1 MIQIFSL
8 QRNSA
13 IITENKSEIKLS
25 NLEFICP
32 MICFRRTKRLE
43 LLKKSKDVIIQKLS
57 VENIIQ
63 KFFKVDQ
70 IAEMVLSENQIKE
83 YYQADRVLFD
93 DEMKTFTI
101 NKKFDEQLEDIDQ
114 SEINKTVMKPNC
126 KQTKKVNNSDVEKE
140 NNYYN

>member
-32 MICFRRTKRLE
+32 IMCFRRKKKLV
-43 LLKKSKDVIIQKLS
+43 LLKKSKDVIIHKLS
-57 VENIIQ
+57 VENIIE
-63 KFFKVDQ
+63 KFYKVDQ
-70 IAEMVLSENQIKE
+70 IAQMVLSENQIKE

-93 DEMKTFTI
+93 EEMKTFNI
-101 NKKFDEQLEDIDQ
+101 NKKFEEQMEDIIGQ
-114 SEINKTVMKPNC
+114 SEFNKTVIEPNC
-126 KQTKKVNNSDVEKE
+126 NQTKNVCNSEVEKRQITI
-140 NNYYN
+140 